1 VTLTAG
7 KLTMRDAAVGVI
19 ATAGTLNMRDST
31 GGMSLDNATV
41 TTSGSVG
48 GNVSF
53 TGAGTLN
60 AGGGITGNVALDN
73 GGNVAVAGAALTGNV
88 TSPGSG
94 TLSAT
99 NGITGNVA
107 VANNTVITVTGG
119 NVGGT
124 LGVTGAGRFT
134 GATANIAG
142 AVTINSTDATG
153 STIQDATAGLVTLTA
168 GKLTMRDAAVGVIA
182 TAGTLNMRDSTGGMS
197 LDNATVT
204 TSGPVDGDV
213 SFTGNGILNANAGIT
228 GNVDFGGN
236 AGTLNLATDITGNI
250 DSAVASNGTLRFT
263 GGATVTGT
271 IGATNPIER
280 IIFEAGGGVGAV
292 INFNSAIYVSNNTY
306 IFNTADTV
314 NAGISFGNIDFK
326 DQAGTWNATGL
337 ITGDV
342 YSTGGIKGTL
352 NLNAGSG
359 VAGSIG
365 TGGEIDTVN
374 FNAAGGANITG
385 DVAAKNLNFQEDA
398 SIGGATNT
406 DTVQI
411 AAGKKATFSGSLVAS
426 NELTLAD
433 DDGAGVASTAEFGD
447 NTVID
452 SSIVATVVGEGIVNF
467 LGSTDVKKNIGN
479 VAAINFNGDDIGRS
493 KQIKLFNN
501 MSGMVNFKKATVILQ
516 NNVNMAAG
524 ASFAGSSIELG
535 NQTLTI
541 SNGNVTFTGDVEVK
555 TDIAAGT
562 FGNIAIN
569 AGPANNID
577 LSGINTLTVIVNDN
591 SAGAIN
597 NEYNVITM
605 ASGNITPFDAT
616 KIKINN
622 SGSVYQWKITYS
634 PDGTVT
640 VSKDGTVSPPS
651 GGSSSEGGASFSF
664 GGSEPIHPVVPN
676 SALQDTNKLENP
688 FENLNIPDE
697 LVPDTIVQMFD
708 NVAEGSAAANL
719 IQSLQSKPESERR
732 ETMIRLINATTTPDA
747 IADSVNDVT
756 DQMTSRTDSL
766 ISSLGIGLSSSE
778 FLVSFDDDH
787 NSLSGVAAGDQA
799 ECHGVWTSTFYS
811 KNIQKKLGLL
821 SAGHTAYSG
830 GLTIGFDTRIT
841 ETAVLGGATTFINTK
856 VKYKDFK
863 SGDKTLID
871 STVLTLYGVSQ
882 IFDNMHLQ
890 GIVNFASSNIKN
902 SDIRGSGDNKQI
914 AKGKYN
920 TRIFSGEIS
929 GGYNF
934 IIGKQVMIT
943 PIAGLSYLRFDSS
956 SYKEYGTTAQNLSI
970 TMGASHKV
978 GGVLGIRTTF
988 EPYKA
993 GNLLLSP
1000 EVHAYIRQ
1008 DLKAK
1013 NPKVD
1018 VRLDGINNNMAKETT
1033 KPARKFIT
1041 LGTILNARYGRSEY
1055 GFGYDA
1061 TLSNKYIGHQG
1072 TIKVRIEF

>member
-1 VTLTAG
+1 
-7 KLTMRDAAVGVI
+7 
-19 ATAGTLNMRDST
+19 
-31 GGMSLDNATV
+31 
-41 TTSGSVG
+41 
-48 GNVSF
+48 
-53 TGAGTLN
+53 
-60 AGGGITGNVALDN
+60 
-73 GGNVAVAGAALTGNV
+73 
-88 TSPGSG
+88 
-94 TLSAT
+94 
-99 NGITGNVA
+99 
-107 VANNTVITVTGG
+107 
-119 NVGGT
+119 
-124 LGVTGAGRFT
+124 
-134 GATANIAG
+134 
-142 AVTINSTDATG
+142 
-153 STIQDATAGLVTLTA
+153 
-168 GKLTMRDAAVGVIA
+168 
-182 TAGTLNMRDSTGGMS
+182 MRDSTGGMS